1 MMRNMK
7 LGTKIGVGFG
17 LLIII
22 ALILGGMAVFNM
34 KGVSKE
40 STMLAKEYVPEVNVG
55 AKIRGASNRIMYAMR
70 GYGFTDNEKYHKE
83 AQKELAAL
91 TNALEQGRSLD
102 DKAENLEKLTGQLDT
117 VKQQQEKYRS
127 AVEDTVEAVTAL
139 NLYRDEL
146 DRSAAVYMNQ
156 SAKFLEGQNKAF
168 KKDLAERRKK
178 IDLVTQLLNLGNG
191 VRVLNFKAQSLED
204 PAMMEKAVQRL
215 DDVSDLVES
224 LRSITR
230 DEEDIRRINK
240 TVATAKGYQDAMQM
254 FADELRK
261 GFDASESMLENARD
275 KMDKNAA
282 AYVSNCED
290 FLDGQ
295 QKKLAVDMKER
306 HDKIT
311 LANEVIDIGNAA
323 RINNFKSQATRDPQV
338 MQEGLKRFAD
348 LDPKFKGLRKIT
360 RLEKDLDMIDA
371 VEQSGNEYK
380 QAMTDFLAEWK
391 HLQELGKVRDETGQ
405 GMIDASIVL
414 ADAGLANTSDIA
426 TRAMNSLN
434 SSSTIMMIGL
444 GFALVIGVFL
454 AVFITLSITRPV
466 RRIIDGLNSGAGQ
479 VASAS
484 GQVSASSQTLAEG
497 ASEQASSLEETSSS
511 LEEMASMTRQNAEHA
526 TQGDT
531 MMKETGKVISE
542 ANESMESLSVSM
554 EEISNASSEIS
565 KIIKDIDEI
574 AFQTNLLALNAAVEA
589 ARAGEAG
596 AGFAVV
602 ADEVRN
608 LAMRAAEA
616 AKNTSELIEGT
627 VTKIGEGARM
637 TSSAKESFI
646 KVEESAKKV
655 GELVG
660 EINAAS
666 NEQTQGIDQINTAVA
681 DMDKVTQQNAANAE
695 EAASASEEMNA
706 QADQMKQIVNELVAM
721 VGESKSESKSAQ
733 RHVGTRQAGAGR
745 QKQLGTGKSQ
755 SSGKSGSKAVSHKK
769 EVTPNDVIPMDD
781 SEDDFSDF

>member
-1 MMRNMK
+1 
-7 LGTKIGVGFG
+7 
-17 LLIII
+17 
-22 ALILGGMAVFNM
+22 
-34 KGVSKE
+34 
-40 STMLAKEYVPEVNVG
+40 
-55 AKIRGASNRIMYAMR
+55 
-70 GYGFTDNEKYHKE
+70 
-83 AQKELAAL
+83 
-91 TNALEQGRSLD
+91 D
-102 DKAENLEKLTGQLDT
+102 DKAKNLKQLKGQLDRI
-117 VKQQQEKYRS
+117 KQRQENYGS
-127 AVEDTVEAVTAL
+127 AVEDTANSVQSL
-139 NLYRDEL
+139 NRYRSEL
-146 DRSAAVYMNQ
+146 DSAASVYMNE
-156 SAKFLEGQNKAF
+156 SAGFLKGQNQAF

-178 IDLVTQLLNLGNG
+178 IDLATELLNLGNG

-204 PAMMEKAVQRL
+204 PVMMEEAVQRL
-215 DDVSDLVES
+215 DGVSDLVES

-230 DEEDIRRINK
+230 DDDDIRRINK
-240 TVATAKGYQDAMQM
+240 TVAAAEGYQDAMQM

-261 GFDASESMLENARD
+261 GAEASELMLENARE
-275 KMDKNAA
+275 KMDKNAGE
-282 AYVSNCED
+282 YVSNCED
-290 FLDGQ
+290 FLYGQ
-295 QKKLAVDMKER
+295 QEKLAVDMKER

-323 RINNFKSQATRDPQV
+323 RIHNFRSQATRDPQI

-348 LDPKFKGLRKIT
+348 LDQKFKGLRKIT

-371 VEQSGNEYK
+371 VEESGNEYK

-391 HLQELGKVRDETGQ
+391 HLQDLGNNRNQAGQ
-405 GMIDASIVL
+405 DMINASIIL
-414 ADAGLANTSDIA
+414 ADAGLSNTSDIA
-426 TRAMNSLN
+426 ERAMKSLN
-434 SSSTIMMIGL
+434 SSSTIMVIGL
-444 GFALVIGVFL
+444 GLALVIGVFL

-511 LEEMASMTRQNAEHA
+511 LEEMASMTRQNADHA

-554 EEISNASSEIS
+554 EEISSASSEIS

-627 VTKIGEGARM
+627 VTKIGEGAKM

-706 QADQMKQIVNELVAM
+706 QADQMKEIVAELVAM
-721 VGESKSESKSAQ
+721 VGASKSESKGASRQ
-733 RHVGTRQAGAGR
+733 IGTSNTGAGR
-745 QKQLGTGKSQ
+745 KRRLDTGKAQ
-755 SSGKSGSKAVSHKK
+755 SSDNSRSRAIAHKN
-769 EVTPNDVIPMDD
+769 EVRPDQVIPMDD
-781 SEDDFSDF
+781 GENDFSDF